1 MNFNSMIETERLIIR
16 RFKPEDWKDLHEY
29 LSDETVVR
37 FEPYDPFTE
46 DESKLEAIRRSEDE
60 SFFAVTLKDTGKVIG
75 NLYFGK
81 GDFDTYE
88 IGYVFHANY
97 WGQGFATESANA
109 LMNYAFDTGKVRRII
124 AECNPENTSS
134 WKLLERLKMRREGH
148 LLKNI
153 YFFTDEKNQPI
164 WQDTYQYAILAN
176 EWKE

>member
-46 DESKLEAIRRSEDE
+46 DESKSESIRRSGDE

-97 WGQGFATESANA
+97 WGQGFATESTNA
-109 LMNYAFDTGKVRRII
+109 LMNYAFHTGKVRRII

-164 WQDTYQYAILAN
+164 WQDTYQYAILVS